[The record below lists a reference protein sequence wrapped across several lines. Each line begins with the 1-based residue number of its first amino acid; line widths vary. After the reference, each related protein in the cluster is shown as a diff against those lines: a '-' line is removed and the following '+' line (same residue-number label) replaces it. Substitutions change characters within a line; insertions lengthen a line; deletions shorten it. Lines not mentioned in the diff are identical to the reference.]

1 MLQLLCNFS
10 CLKKSFYRIE
20 TMPKR
25 TYKGSHLLAKAAHK
39 LLPYAL
45 SILTICTLVSC
56 ETATKKP
63 VIEKNKAQSTELTD
77 TQNPLGNQHKDSIT
91 KKPTFSPPVK
101 NAAFVEVE
109 EVSTEQN
116 TNRDPLQ
123 NPMGEIKDR
132 EQPQSSRTTSQNSSQ
147 RKDLTAESSV
157 LQNTTGSKASL
168 FSPTTASGSQTK
180 ETTGGIKV
188 NIGTQRDT
196 KSTNRIR
203 IREKGP
209 KEEWLGAPAEEGSGM
224 GETRKIGSGGG
235 SGMPEVSSGNAGSNK
250 GSTYGAPD
258 RLIET
263 ELESPKLLKKDD
275 DIVARQ
281 LREAAE
287 SETDAELSEKL
298 WNEYK
303 RYKSGL

>member
-1 MLQLLCNFS
+1 MQFS
-10 CLKKSFYRIE
+10 CLEKSFYRIE

-25 TYKGSHLLAKAAHK
+25 TYKGFHLLVTAAHK

-45 SILTICTLVSC
+45 FTLITCTLVSC
-56 ETATKKP
+56 ETVTKKP
-63 VIEKNKAQSTELTD
+63 VIEKNKAQPTELTD
-77 TQNPLGNQHKDSIT
+77 KQNPLGKQHKDSIT

-101 NAAFVEVE
+101 NAAFVELE

-116 TNRDPLQ
+116 KNRDPLQ
-123 NPMGEIKDR
+123 KPMGERMDR
-132 EQPQSSRTTSQNSSQ
+132 EQPQSSRTTLQNSSQ
-147 RKDLTAESSV
+147 RTDLTEESS
-157 LQNTTGSKASL
+157 LLRNTTGSKASL
-168 FSPTTASGSQTK
+168 FSPTTASQSQTK
-180 ETTGGIKV
+180 ETSGGIKV

-196 KSTNRIR
+196 KSKNRIR
-203 IREKGP
+203 IREKRS
-209 KEEWLGAPAEEGSGM
+209 KEEWLGDRAEEGSGM
-224 GETRKIGSGGG
+224 GTPKMGSGGN
-235 SGMPEVSSGNAGSNK
+235 SGMPEVSLGNAGSNK

-275 DIVARQ
+275 DIIARQ

-287 SETDAELSEKL
+287 SETNAELSEKL
-298 WNEYK
+298 WKEYK